1 MSEDFIPPPLLK
13 NHRGEER
20 SVGVEFEFAG
30 VELPEAAE
38 VLKNRFGGTVIAV
51 STYEYVLSESDL
63 GDFRIELDAQLFRD
77 KKYEKLLKKVGI
89 DLSNLKKKKELEDV
103 LTDIASTV
111 VPFEIITPPVPYSR
125 LPELDLLINDMR
137 DKKAEG
143 TGTSFLHAFGLHLN
157 PEVPDTKVETL
168 LHTLRAFILLQE
180 WLRLDSEID
189 LSRRITPYIDDY
201 SANYKNLIT
210 HASYQPDIEKFID
223 DYLRFN
229 PSRNRPLDM
238 LPVFEFI
245 DNKRV
250 KKVIDDGLTSARPAF
265 HYRLPNC
272 KIDEKEWSL
281 AVEWNRWVLVELL
294 VNDTQTLNS
303 MCSEYHLL
311 QKKELFGFKKKWIK
325 KIHKWVYH
333 VRQ

>member
-1 MSEDFIPPPLLK
+1 MSGKYIPPPLLANK
-13 NHRGEER
+13 KGEER

-30 VELPEAAE
+30 VELPKAAE
-38 VLKNRFGGTVIAV
+38 ILKNRFGGIIEAK
-51 STYEYVLSESDL
+51 STYQYALKDSVLGE
-63 GDFRIELDAQLFRD
+63 FRIELDAQLLRD

-89 DLSNLKKKKELEDV
+89 DLSNLKKKKELEDI

-137 DKKAEG
+137 EKKAEG

-157 PEVPDTKVETL
+157 PEVPDTNVDTL
-168 LHTLRAFILLQE
+168 LNTLKAFILLQD
-180 WLRLDSEID
+180 WIRLDSEID

-201 SANYKNLIT
+201 SAVYKNLVT
-210 HASYQPDIEKFID
+210 NTSYHPDMKKLMD

-281 AVEWNRWVLVELL
+281 SVEWNRWVLVELL
-294 VNDTQTLNS
+294 ANSKISLNS
-303 MCSEYHLL
+303 LCKEYHSL
-311 QKKELFGFKKKWIK
+311 QDKELFGFKKKWIK
-325 KIHKWVYH
+325 KVHKWVYH

>member
-1 MSEDFIPPPLLK
+1 MSKEFIPPPILK

-38 VLKNRFGGTVIAV
+38 ILKNRFGGVIKAI
-51 STYEYVLSESDL
+51 STYEYSLIGSEL
-63 GDFRIELDAQLFRD
+63 GDFKVELDARLFLD
-77 KKYEKLLKKVGI
+77 KTYEKLLKKVGI

-111 VPFEIITPPVPYSR
+111 VPFEIVTPPVPFSR
-125 LPELDLLINDMR
+125 LPELDLLVDDMR
-137 DKKAEG
+137 EKKAEG

-157 PEVPDTKVETL
+157 PEVPDLKTETL
-168 LHTLRAFILLQE
+168 LNTLRAFVLLQE
-180 WLRLDSEID
+180 WIRLDSEID
-189 LSRRITPYIDDY
+189 LSRRITPFIDDY
-201 SANYKNLIT
+201 STAYKNLIIT
-210 HASYQPDIEKFID
+210 VSYDPDIEKFID

-245 DNKRV
+245 DIDRV

-272 KIDEKEWSL
+272 KIDEENWSL
-281 AVEWNRWVLVELL
+281 AVEWNRWVLVEILA
-294 VNDTQTLNS
+294 NNKIAMNS
-303 MCSEYHLL
+303 LCREYQSM

-325 KIHKWVYH
+325 RIHKWVYH

>member
-1 MSEDFIPPPLLK
+1 MSKEFIPPPILK

-38 VLKNRFGGTVIAV
+38 ILKNRFGGVIKTI
-51 STYEYVLSESDL
+51 STYEYSLLDSEL
-63 GDFRIELDAQLFRD
+63 GDFKVELDARLFLD
-77 KKYEKLLKKVGI
+77 KTYEKLLKKVGI

-111 VPFEIITPPVPYSR
+111 VPFEIVTPPVPFSR
-125 LPELDLLINDMR
+125 LPELDLLVDDMR
-137 DKKAEG
+137 EKKAEG

-157 PEVPDTKVETL
+157 PEVPDLKTETL
-168 LHTLRAFILLQE
+168 LNTLRAFVLLQE
-180 WLRLDSEID
+180 WIRLDSEID
-189 LSRRITPYIDDY
+189 LSRRITPFIDDY
-201 SANYKNLIT
+201 STAYKNLIIT
-210 HASYQPDIEKFID
+210 VSYDPDIEKFID

-245 DNKRV
+245 DIDHV

-272 KIDEKEWSL
+272 KIDEESWSL
-281 AVEWNRWVLVELL
+281 AVEWNRWVLVEILA
-294 VNDTQTLNS
+294 NNKIALNS
-303 MCSEYHLL
+303 LCREYQSM

-325 KIHKWVYH
+325 RIHKWVYH

>member
-1 MSEDFIPPPLLK
+1 MPKEFIAPPVLTNQK
-13 NHRGEER
+13 GEER

-30 VELPEAAE
+30 VEIPEAAE
-38 VLKNRFGGTVIAV
+38 ILKNRFGGVIKAI
-51 STYEYVLSESDL
+51 STYEYSLIGSEL
-63 GDFRIELDAQLFRD
+63 GDFKVELDARLFLD
-77 KKYEKLLKKVGI
+77 KTYEKLLKKVGI
-89 DLSNLKKKKELEDV
+89 DLSNLKKKKELEDI

-111 VPFEIITPPVPYSR
+111 VPFEIVTPPVPFSR
-125 LPELDLLINDMR
+125 LPDLDLLVEDMR
-137 DKKAEG
+137 EKKAEG
-143 TGTSFLHAFGLHLN
+143 TGTSFFHAFGLHLN
-157 PEVPDTKVETL
+157 PEVSDLKTETL
-168 LHTLRAFILLQE
+168 LNTLRAFVLLQE
-180 WLRLDSEID
+180 WIRLDSEID
-189 LSRRITPYIDDY
+189 LSRRITPFIDDY
-201 SANYKNLIT
+201 STAYKNLIIT
-210 HASYQPDIEKFID
+210 TSYDPDIEKFID

-245 DNKRV
+245 DNDRV

-272 KIDEKEWSL
+272 KIDEEDWSL

-294 VNDTQTLNS
+294 ANSKITLNS
-303 MCSEYHLL
+303 LCNEYQSM

-325 KIHKWVYH
+325 RIHKWVYH